1 MSSNEK
7 ERNSH
12 SRGHGPMRVSE
23 KPKDFMGSIKK
34 LMKSLSSFKVLI
46 FIALVLAALSSIL
59 SLIAPN
65 KLSDLTDEIT
75 KGITINTSNMKEL
88 EEDLTKNISDIG
100 NILGINLDEKMI
112 YRVNSS
118 GISSEDKIKFN
129 DTLKS
134 ISSNQELMLK
144 YFSELPDSVL
154 DIIIGDS
161 TYNDIY
167 ISKEDKITTIRAFS
181 DIDVDN
187 KKFNGISSFPDSMK
201 KALFPDT
208 VIDGIE
214 ISTDDKVEFITLMAG
229 SDSSSVNEMYKVM
242 ENLPI
247 SVQKVIGPKMDMD
260 KIKSIA
266 ILLACL
272 YIISAIFSYVE
283 GLSMIKV
290 ANGYAKKLRSSISE
304 KINKLP
310 LKFFDHNLSGD
321 ILSRVTNDVDTIAQS
336 LNNSLSTL
344 VSSIT
349 LFIGSI
355 IMMFVTNYIMAI
367 TAIVSSLIG
376 FILMFIILNKSQR
389 YFTARQRELGKLN
402 GYIEEVYSGLN
413 VVRSCNAKDETIN
426 EFDKLN
432 DKLYDCNRKSQFLSG
447 LMQPIMGFIGNFS
460 YVAVCIVG
468 ALLVSKSVISF
479 GVIVAFI
486 MYVRLFTNP
495 LSQIAQAMTSMQS
508 TAAASERVFGLLEE
522 VEMDSE
528 DDITKKLDKHK
539 VKGNIEFKNV
549 KFGYD
554 KDKII
559 INDFTAKVKAGEKIA
574 IVGPTGAGKTTM
586 VNLLMKFYD
595 INDGDILIDGT
606 SIKELKR
613 DNIHSL
619 FTMVLQDTWLF
630 NGTVKEN
637 IIYNQKNVSN
647 KKVEEVCKVVGVDHF
662 IKTLPNGYDSII
674 SDNDSV
680 SSGQRQLL
688 TIARGMISDSPFL
701 ILDEATS
708 NVDTRTEELV
718 QKAMDKLMENKTSF
732 IIAHRLSTIK
742 NADLI
747 LVMKDGN
754 IIEQGNHNELMK
766 KNGFYANLYNSQF
779 EKTNS

>member
-134 ISSNQELMLK
+134 ISSNQELILK

-154 DIIIGDS
+154 DIIISDS

-247 SVQKVIGPKMDMD
+247 NVQKVIGPKMDMD

-402 GYIEEVYSGLN
+402 GYIEEIYSGLN

-528 DDITKKLDKHK
+528 NDITKKLDKHK

-637 IIYNQKNVSN
+637 IIYNQKHVSN
-647 KKVEEVCKVVGVDHF
+647 KKVEDVCKVVGVDHF

-766 KNGFYANLYNSQF
+766 KNGFYTNLYNSQF
-779 EKTNS
+779 EKTNN

>member
-34 LMKSLSSFKVLI
+34 LMKSLSSFKILI

-134 ISSNQELMLK
+134 ISSNQELILK

-167 ISKEDKITTIRAFS
+167 ISKEDKIATIRAFS

-402 GYIEEVYSGLN
+402 GYIEEIYSGLN

-432 DKLYDCNRKSQFLSG
+432 DNLYDCNRKSQFLSG

-522 VEMDSE
+522 AEMDSE
-528 DDITKKLDKHK
+528 NDITKKLDKHK

-559 INDFTAKVKAGEKIA
+559 INDFTAKVKSGEKIA

-647 KKVEEVCKVVGVDHF
+647 KKVEDVCKVVGVDHF

-779 EKTNS
+779 EKTNN

>member
-134 ISSNQELMLK
+134 ISSNQELILK

-402 GYIEEVYSGLN
+402 GYIEEIYSGLN

-528 DDITKKLDKHK
+528 NDITKKLDKHK

-559 INDFTAKVKAGEKIA
+559 INDFTANVKAGEKIA

-637 IIYNQKNVSN
+637 IIYNQKHVSN
-647 KKVEEVCKVVGVDHF
+647 KKVEDVCKVVGVDHF

>member
-7 ERNSH
+7 ERNNH

-134 ISSNQELMLK
+134 ISNDKELILK

-154 DIIIGDS
+154 DIIISDS

-167 ISKEDKITTIRAFS
+167 ISKEDKIATIRAFS

-247 SVQKVIGPKMDMD
+247 NVQKVIGPKMDMD

-402 GYIEEVYSGLN
+402 GYIEEIYSGLN

-528 DDITKKLDKHK
+528 NDITKKLDKHK

-637 IIYNQKNVSN
+637 IIYNQKHVSN

>member
-88 EEDLTKNISDIG
+88 EEDLTKNISDIV

-134 ISSNQELMLK
+134 ISSNQELILK

-154 DIIIGDS
+154 DIIISDS

-402 GYIEEVYSGLN
+402 GYIEEIYSGLN

-528 DDITKKLDKHK
+528 NDITKKLDKHK

-637 IIYNQKNVSN
+637 IIYNQKHVSN

-779 EKTNS
+779 EKTNN